1 MHENI
6 MDYYNKTKQDGVV
19 FCFHGPMTQ
28 GLLETLEITLKERVE
43 QERNDASTTDV
54 IFSIFVEQVQNI
66 INYSQDRTTSNDPTK
81 PGLGMGIVIIGHKN
95 QRFYV
100 SCANLIKTVDV
111 QRLEKKLIDIKEMN
125 KEQLRIY
132 FKEKS
137 RSHPE
142 EGSKGAGLGLILMAR
157 KGNQIDFSFTPIDPT
172 HTLFFLQVGI

>member
-6 MDYYNKTKQDGVV
+6 MDYYSKTKQDGVI

-28 GLLETLEITLKERVE
+28 GLLETLENTLKVRVE
-43 QERNDASTTDV
+43 QEYHDVNTTGI

-66 INYSQDRTTSNDPTK
+66 INYSQDRTTSTDPTK
-81 PGLGMGIVIIGHKN
+81 PGLGMGMVIIGHKN
-95 QRFYV
+95 NRFYV
-100 SCANLIKTVDV
+100 SCANLIKTIDM
-111 QRLEKKLIDIKEMN
+111 QRLEKKLVNIKEMS
-125 KEQLRIY
+125 KEQLRTY

-157 KGNQIDFSFTPIDPT
+157 KGNQIDFSFTPIDST